1 MFYIPHFFLRKQNKK
16 FFFSK
21 NVCFLFKSPNIL
33 FCHYITR
40 RKRQNLLIFTIINIS
55 TKKIYLNKRTPNL
68 ILKNLFLFLT
78 HQIQTTNIIKKMQS
92 KKLYYTK
99 TQLFQK
105 FISTPISIS
114 SSEDLH
120 EFFSSINTFIIEINE
135 QEKMESSTTF
145 SKKKEHSTQML
156 SKESLLQFVQSN
168 ATLFMTLFESE
179 YYNHLNM
186 FCSEN
191 LLSLMLT
198 EHFFTTY
205 YFVELLEKN
214 ENDDEKFSFLCQ
226 VLLRNLETLSTIEQN
241 SIFNRL
247 MTLENSPEIR
257 LSFLAQF
264 VSKCSKFD
272 NSFLTKGKIEEIKRY
287 WVENAE
293 IDSNTESWFYR
304 KEMNKIIELESS
316 EQKQIEVKKRI
327 DSFCEK
333 KCNNLE
339 SLQKQLKKVKNG
351 ISKGKNGKEIEEEM
365 TQFIQLKEKIDT
377 EYPIQN
383 YWNEFIILLNYL
395 INVIN
400 ENEDNIIEFFD
411 IQMNEKKENKIINQL
426 QNLLNY
432 SNEYNEIINEFDTI
446 QKSSQNNKNTLSE
459 QQETKRN
466 EIFTSIY
473 SYCEYYL
480 IYISIISEDDNES
493 VYTIP
498 VLNNSNSQQ
507 LHHSML
513 YKSLISLFETII
525 QHNQLETFSEWFV
538 KNIYFNYSA
547 RFLTEELISQMYSLI
562 EQHIREIKTE
572 HSYHFLLQTILH
584 YNAFVET
591 SIEFDERWFYIPRDL
606 SMLYQK
612 YVYSSLL
619 KEEVELIEEIE
630 IEHLVGFHLLLEI
643 AIIHKNVFKIF
654 DEFIVTMMGK
664 FPMKLS
670 DLMVSLFVD
679 EITEEN
685 ENSTKRH
692 SKRLQS
698 LERKSK
704 ITPQMIKDTS
714 DTSEN
719 DSKELK
725 KEPIEN
731 SQNEHKNEKDL
742 SIEINQPKQ
751 AKDKQRKHHDKK
763 ERKEIVPSLSLTP
776 SKNISNETNELKSPK
791 SKDSKDTK
799 ISEEKESIKSAR
811 GKIENTSPKETRT
824 PKRTKTIE
832 LKMSRGAYSSMDS
845 LDKIEIRRDL
855 HGEKEKKDKRTP
867 RKYFGQ
873 KSPHLTHSAT
883 SSPVLQSPKLPHFH
897 HPRSNSRG
905 SPSNSF
911 HFSKSNNEEV
921 KGFSSKRNSR
931 SESFDILTKQKEIK
945 KYYTIE
951 TDEILSTLFQLIDDV
966 KQNIAIRQKNESL
979 NIFFE
984 ENVESKRTFEKIRFS
999 LEYSTKSSEKF
1010 EKMENEKIMKFIEE
1024 LHDQTNK
1031 KECQCKIQKKYEV
1044 LFSDEN
1050 VLNNQSN
1057 ETKKEKKKDTETNQ
1071 TILFSHFV
1079 KYYHQHHLHDLGF
1092 VIKNKKILF
1101 MTSLRNEDLQSNTS
1115 VLNVKLFL
1123 SSQLHRFVQQHH
1135 NELIKTHQ
1143 KIVNLTSREIVEYL
1157 HIVDSEGNEL
1167 NDFDDISLKQIQCDD
1182 LGMIENE
1189 IEDESNQK
1197 KLKKNKKNILFLRL
1211 GEKKDLSESIEQLL
1225 KQIAKES
1232 EEKQNNSILQKT
1244 NKMLQSENKYLIYRM
1259 IDIISTFS
1267 SENQFLTEL
1276 QSRFVKVNW
1285 NSGNTKGRKSFK
1297 YPLNSLDDSE
1307 IVENDASSSF
1317 SSSIKSPNTSIEIKD
1332 LKRSNS
1338 SISSPKTEAIEHLEH
1353 SKSSGNISHS
1363 SNEKDNNQK
1372 QHQDHT
1378 IVFSTW
1384 KLFEKIFDILLVNE
1398 EVFSL
1403 KRKTQNDSLESI
1415 KTVNE
1420 ESSQLFS
1427 STKNRNEEPI
1437 IDKALKE
1444 MIETFDIYQKKM
1456 NEQKIIQNSS
1466 QSSSYDSEL
1475 LSPSSQSSKSSIS
1488 NNSINQININKSI
1501 DNCLEKTKENGRKET
1516 PMFDVNIL
1524 PILCHINQKLVEG
1537 NDMKIELTIERY
1549 FWKLFSMT
1557 CTYIK
1562 ENVIRSS
1569 SLNGIIMEQLSQL
1582 IFYYLNQFDEYRW
1595 CTDMQLELNEEL
1607 LNACKRQLSIFQQI
1621 SKNRIV
1627 NQINQQKVKEEQNE
1641 LKEENYYYTNK
1652 LLLSF
1657 LYIGFIYR
1665 NDLSFIEFY
1674 SEYCSSLSVKQIETF
1689 EILQWCMENQ
1699 KHKNRFMKELCE
1711 NVVFQKD
1718 KEKKTFGYYQLLN
1731 KCIELYVTFGGLKNL
1746 NEKRRCNFILFI
1758 TS

>member
-1 MFYIPHFFLRKQNKK
+1 
-16 FFFSK
+16 
-21 NVCFLFKSPNIL
+21 
-33 FCHYITR
+33 
-40 RKRQNLLIFTIINIS
+40 
-55 TKKIYLNKRTPNL
+55 
-68 ILKNLFLFLT
+68 
-78 HQIQTTNIIKKMQS
+78 
-92 KKLYYTK
+92 
-99 TQLFQK
+99 
-105 FISTPISIS
+105 
-114 SSEDLH
+114 
-120 EFFSSINTFIIEINE
+120 
-135 QEKMESSTTF
+135 
-145 SKKKEHSTQML
+145 ML
-156 SKESLLQFVQSN
+156 
-168 ATLFMTLFESE
+168 AIG
-179 YYNHLNM
+179 
-186 FCSEN
+186 
-191 LLSLMLT
+191 
-198 EHFFTTY
+198 
-205 YFVELLEKN
+205 
-214 ENDDEKFSFLCQ
+214 ND
-226 VLLRNLETLSTIEQN
+226 VLL
-241 SIFNRL
+241 F
-247 MTLENSPEIR
+247 
-257 LSFLAQF
+257 
-264 VSKCSKFD
+264 
-272 NSFLTKGKIEEIKRY
+272 
-287 WVENAE
+287 
-293 IDSNTESWFYR
+293 
-304 KEMNKIIELESS
+304 
-316 EQKQIEVKKRI
+316 
-327 DSFCEK
+327 
-333 KCNNLE
+333 
-339 SLQKQLKKVKNG
+339 
-351 ISKGKNGKEIEEEM
+351 
-365 TQFIQLKEKIDT
+365 
-377 EYPIQN
+377 
-383 YWNEFIILLNYL
+383 
-395 INVIN
+395 
-400 ENEDNIIEFFD
+400 
-411 IQMNEKKENKIINQL
+411 
-426 QNLLNY
+426 
-432 SNEYNEIINEFDTI
+432 
-446 QKSSQNNKNTLSE
+446 
-459 QQETKRN
+459 
-466 EIFTSIY
+466 
-473 SYCEYYL
+473 
-480 IYISIISEDDNES
+480 
-493 VYTIP
+493 
-498 VLNNSNSQQ
+498 
-507 LHHSML
+507 
-513 YKSLISLFETII
+513 
-525 QHNQLETFSEWFV
+525 
-538 KNIYFNYSA
+538 
-547 RFLTEELISQMYSLI
+547 
-562 EQHIREIKTE
+562 
-572 HSYHFLLQTILH
+572 
-584 YNAFVET
+584 
-591 SIEFDERWFYIPRDL
+591 
-606 SMLYQK
+606 
-612 YVYSSLL
+612 
-619 KEEVELIEEIE
+619 
-630 IEHLVGFHLLLEI
+630 
-643 AIIHKNVFKIF
+643 
-654 DEFIVTMMGK
+654 
-664 FPMKLS
+664 
-670 DLMVSLFVD
+670 
-679 EITEEN
+679 
-685 ENSTKRH
+685 
-692 SKRLQS
+692 
-698 LERKSK
+698 
-704 ITPQMIKDTS
+704 
-714 DTSEN
+714 
-719 DSKELK
+719 
-725 KEPIEN
+725 
-731 SQNEHKNEKDL
+731 
-742 SIEINQPKQ
+742 
-751 AKDKQRKHHDKK
+751 
-763 ERKEIVPSLSLTP
+763 
-776 SKNISNETNELKSPK
+776 
-791 SKDSKDTK
+791 
-799 ISEEKESIKSAR
+799 
-811 GKIENTSPKETRT
+811 
-824 PKRTKTIE
+824 
-832 LKMSRGAYSSMDS
+832 
-845 LDKIEIRRDL
+845 
-855 HGEKEKKDKRTP
+855 
-867 RKYFGQ
+867 
-873 KSPHLTHSAT
+873 
-883 SSPVLQSPKLPHFH
+883 
-897 HPRSNSRG
+897 
-905 SPSNSF
+905 
-911 HFSKSNNEEV
+911 
-921 KGFSSKRNSR
+921 
-931 SESFDILTKQKEIK
+931 
-945 KYYTIE
+945 
-951 TDEILSTLFQLIDDV
+951 
-966 KQNIAIRQKNESL
+966 
-979 NIFFE
+979 
-984 ENVESKRTFEKIRFS
+984 
-999 LEYSTKSSEKF
+999 
-1010 EKMENEKIMKFIEE
+1010 
-1024 LHDQTNK
+1024 
-1031 KECQCKIQKKYEV
+1031 
-1044 LFSDEN
+1044 FSDEN
-1050 VLNNQSN
+1050 GLNNQSN

-1225 KQIAKES
+1225 KQISKES

-1307 IVENDASSSF
+1307 IVENDDSSSF

-1338 SISSPKTEAIEHLEH
+1338 SISSPKTKAIEHLEH

-1746 NEKRRCNFILFI
+1746 NEKEDVISFYSSLLQRLFFYIVNDYDESNDSLEGLLLVSTTILKIFSEKNYDIIKQIVNESNKFNTDETVLLVQFIRRFIFNSEERNSLCETQKKRELCYLFLEEFIKTKEQKSFVFSQILQNISLIKRIQMNQIPQIIEGNYLLNCCLYQLLAIIPNEFFTTSSVLSNLTNEIQIEQINQLNMIKLSDEQLQKLQLKQNEIIKELQRILTYLKYIPEQSISSQTLFDLLKEIINCENMNEIINILLLIIQIQLQRKEQLEKENFSYLRKCCMESIINEIQHSTQPFILIKTYSIDNKTLKQMTKIERKEIEGEYQFVGILSDTSQFKFGTNWYLYNTNELIQIKSVSMKRNEEMIFVFKFIPKKQSNAELKEKILFTKEIQLFEHSFQEFFVSLCHKSLKELPYQTFHMIMCYIEHIYSRIPHKNSIQISSQNINEIITSLLHQLSTIIEDDEWINKHCLQYHRLVIYSQLDSIDVKTIIFKIIKNVISNILQQKQNEEDDIYLMISKLSNENNQNELKEIQMKKDKKENKGKKDKKEKEKLLERFGNYSTNKTLKENNTINQNESILKLFDLLTSTIQICPDKYIVELFDYCATYSFKEMNYFVNTLNIFEKIVSIVKHSQNNQRKQMIKIVTNSSIEILIRTFYTLYVNCDISETKTSKKLIHLSNCSFIDDDEFLYIVSTYEFSDLFSEEFVRIFFSSQMKRINSFLSYVIMQEQPMTLNQFTFIEKLFESQERNERNINEMITTISKTIKSSLINYDLNNEIQFNCIEMIDNSNEWGVKKIFNQLTNFILFAEI
-1758 TS
+1758 HEKMFDECVKMMKVINEKISVLGIKLYLVE